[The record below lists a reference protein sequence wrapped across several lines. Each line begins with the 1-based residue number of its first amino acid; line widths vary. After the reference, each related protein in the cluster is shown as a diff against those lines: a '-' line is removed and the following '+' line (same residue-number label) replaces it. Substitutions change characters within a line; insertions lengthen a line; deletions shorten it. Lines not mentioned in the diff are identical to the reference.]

1 MNAPADPIEHG
12 TPRGFYQ
19 HRKRNDPLCQPCR
32 TAYNADRRE
41 KRQRAQGATPSQQ
54 VWNKG
59 RVGEPVEAERM
70 PTGRT
75 CPVAGCGSLATEP
88 RPAARM
94 VRVVWP
100 DSREPGRWY
109 CPGPCR
115 AYGLALAE
123 VRAIGD
129 SRG

>member
-1 MNAPADPIEHG
+1 MSTTTATIEHG
-12 TPRGFYQ
+12 TTRGFYQ
-19 HRKRNDPLCQPCR
+19 HRNRKVPLCQPCR
-32 TAYNADRRE
+32 TAYNAARRD
-41 KRQRAQGATPSQQ
+41 KRPPRKATPAQQ

-59 RVGEPVEAERM
+59 HVGEPVEGAPRQ
-70 PTGRT
+70 TGRT
-75 CPVAGCGSLATEP
+75 CTTTGCGSLATEP
-88 RPAARM
+88 RPSARM

-123 VRAIGD
+123 IRAIGD